1 MHKKWMVLLSFL
13 ISLPAGAQIGGKR
26 TFSFLALPTHSKVAA
41 LGGTHIT
48 GTDPEASLMLANPA
62 LLHADQHHHV
72 TFSFTDYVADV
83 SHNTLTYVL
92 APRQKGRWG
101 LGLSYLHYGD
111 FTQRDAAGQEEGKFS
126 AADYALSLTHA
137 TTIDHF
143 TLGASVKLAVSAIA
157 EYKAVALLTDVGGI
171 FKHPEKDLTLGLALK
186 NIGYELR
193 SFTGQEREPTPF
205 DVQIGVTYKPEHMP
219 FRFSITAHHLQ
230 QPDIVYLDTTGHARN
245 NKFLKKALG
254 DQIARHFVLGGELL
268 LTKNLNLRV
277 GYNHLR
283 RKELR
288 LENAPGTAGFS
299 MGLLLRIK
307 GFQLDYARAFYHQA
321 GASNFFTVGT
331 DLGRFFKKK
340 NPASS

>member
-1 MHKKWMVLLSFL
+1 MIRKWLVLLSFL
-13 ISLPAGAQIGGKR
+13 ISLPAGAQTGGKR
-26 TFSFLALPTHSKVAA
+26 TFSFLALPSHGKVAA

-48 GTDPEASLMLANPA
+48 ATGPEAGLMLANPA
-62 LLHADQHHHV
+62 LLPAGQHRYV
-72 TFSFTDYVADV
+72 AFSFTDYVADV

-92 APRQKGRWG
+92 AARRNSSWG

-111 FTQRDAAGQEEGKFS
+111 FTQRDAAGQEAGKFS
-126 AADYALSLTHA
+126 AADYALSLTRA
-137 TTIDHF
+137 TTIGPF
-143 TLGASVKLAVSAIA
+143 TLGASLKLAVSAIA

-171 FKHPEKDLTLGLALK
+171 FKHPDKDLTIGLAFK
-186 NIGYELR
+186 HIGYELR
-193 SFTGQEREPTPF
+193 SFSGQEREPTPF
-205 DVQIGVTYKPEHMP
+205 DVQLGLSYKPEHMP

-230 QPDIVYLDTTGHARN
+230 QPDIVYLDTTGQARQHQS
-245 NKFLKKALG
+245 LKKSLA
-254 DQIARHFVLGGELL
+254 DQIARHLVLGGELL
-268 LTKNLNLRV
+268 LSKNLNLRL

-307 GFQLDYARAFYHQA
+307 GFQLDYARAYYHQA

-340 NPASS
+340 DPASS

>member
-1 MHKKWMVLLSFL
+1 MIRRWMVLLSFL

-26 TFSFLALPTHSKVAA
+26 TFSFLALPTYSKVAA
-41 LGGTHIT
+41 LGGIHIT
-48 GTDPEASLMLANPA
+48 AADPEAGLLLANPA
-62 LLHADQHHHV
+62 LLQADQHQHV
-72 TFSFTDYVADV
+72 TFSFTDYMADV

-92 APRQKGRWG
+92 APKQKGRWG
-101 LGLSYLHYGD
+101 LGLSYLHYGE
-111 FTQRDAAGQEEGKFS
+111 FTQRDAAGQEAGKFS
-126 AADYALSLTHA
+126 AADYALSLTRA

-171 FKHPEKDLTLGLALK
+171 FRHPERDLTVGIAFK

-193 SFTGQEREPTPF
+193 SFSGLAREPTPF
-205 DVQIGVTYKPEHMP
+205 DVQLGVSFKPEHMP

-230 QPDIVYLDTTGHARN
+230 QPDIVYLDTTGLTGKNRPW
-245 NKFLKKALG
+245 KKSLG
-254 DQIARHFVLGGELL
+254 DQIARHLVLGGELL
-268 LTKNLNLRV
+268 LNKNLNLRV

-288 LENAPGTAGFS
+288 LENVPATAGFS

-340 NPASS
+340 DPASR